1 MSITGNGLGMESGAD
16 TGPGAGPGHG
26 ADTGPGAG
34 PGHEAVIEY
43 RNVFKA
49 FDIPVLSGVTLS
61 VQKGEM
67 FALFGPSG
75 TGKSVLLKT
84 TIGLVIP
91 DRGDVT
97 VAGESVYFGGG
108 DVLERIRRKVGYVFQ
123 YAALFDSLTVY
134 ENVEMGISEE
144 RLRQMGRTEIGQRVW
159 ETLELVNLDPK
170 QVMGKFPSELS
181 GGMKKR
187 VGIARAI
194 AGRPEILLWDEP
206 TTGLDPVNTA
216 AIERLITRLSDDLH
230 VTSLLVTHDIEGGLE
245 MCDRVAMLE
254 GGGLRFCGSPEDFR
268 ASQDPVVRA
277 FLDRQA
283 AHAALDT
290 LEIG

>member
-1 MSITGNGLGMESGAD
+1 MSVADGSGA
-16 TGPGAGPGHG
+16 
-26 ADTGPGAG
+26 
-34 PGHEAVIEY
+34 VVEY
-43 RNVFKA
+43 HNVFKA
-49 FDIPVLSGVTLS
+49 FDAPVLSGVTLS

-84 TIGLVIP
+84 TIALIIP

-97 VAGESVYFGGG
+97 VAGESVYFGGR
-108 DVLERIRRKVGYVFQ
+108 DVLERIRQKVGFVFQ
-123 YAALFDSLTVY
+123 YAALFDSVTVF
-134 ENVEMGISEE
+134 ENVEMGIPKEA
-144 RLRQMGRTEIGQRVW
+144 LRRMSAREVAQRIW
-159 ETLELVNLDPK
+159 ESLELVNLEPK
-170 QVMGKFPSELS
+170 QVLGKLPSELS

-216 AIERLITRLSDDLH
+216 AIERLITQLSDDLR

-254 GGGLRFCGSPEDFR
+254 GGQLRFCGPPEAFLK
-268 ASQDPVVRA
+268 SGDPVVKA
-277 FLDRQA
+277 FVDREA
-283 AHAALDT
+283 AIAALDT
-290 LEIG
+290 LEIS

>member
-1 MSITGNGLGMESGAD
+1 MSVVGNGSG
-16 TGPGAGPGHG
+16 
-26 ADTGPGAG
+26 
-34 PGHEAVIEY
+34 AVIEY

-49 FDIPVLSGVTLS
+49 FDLPVLSGVTLS
-61 VQKGEM
+61 VEKGEM

-84 TIGLVIP
+84 TIALVTP

-97 VAGESVYFGGG
+97 VGGESVYFGGR
-108 DVLERIRRKVGYVFQ
+108 DVLARIRRKVGYVFQ

-134 ENVEMGISEE
+134 ENVEMGIPEE
-144 RLRQMGRTEIGQRVW
+144 SLKRMNKREVAQRAW
-159 ETLELVNLDPK
+159 ESLELVNLEPK
-170 QVMGKFPSELS
+170 QVLGMLPSELS

-216 AIERLITRLSDDLH
+216 AIVRLITQLSDDLH

-254 GGGLRFCGSPEDFR
+254 GGRLRFCGSPEEFR
-268 ASQDPVVRA
+268 ESRDPVVSA
-277 FLDRQA
+277 FMDRKA
-283 AHAALDT
+283 AYAALDT